1 MDGSRSLV
9 SANELMLYGV
19 VDPYAFEGEGI
30 RAIDVIDS
38 LQAIQGNQ
46 VKVRINSPGGSVT
59 EGLAIY
65 NALLADGRKIVVQVD
80 AMAASIAS
88 IIAMAGNEIIMAE
101 NASMMIHD
109 PWTVVVGSSEELR
122 KMANEIDRMRNIIVD
137 IYANRTGKNANEIQQ
152 LMASETYM
160 SASDAVDMGF
170 ATSVDMP
177 LQIAACA
184 PLDKAAM
191 AKLLLANITNS
202 VAEKP
207 APSIAAPAALTE
219 GKVTMTD
226 DTKAGTVAA
235 EPIMNA
241 APAVDVDAIRAEA
254 AKAERDRVSQ
264 ISAEVRRARL
274 DMSLAEK
281 LVADGVSVDMARKHI
296 IDAIADRDEPR
307 SGGNIVNVHVL
318 QDETATRREAM
329 TEALA
334 LRLGCKGEPSA
345 AARQY
350 MEHSI
355 VDMAAERV
363 GHRGY
368 LGVAA
373 KRENVL
379 RMAMHTTSD
388 FPVILEDSM
397 NKALA
402 ARYMV
407 SAPTYRNI
415 ARQRSYMDFRA
426 HDSIRAG
433 DFPTLSEVNEAG
445 EIIAGTVSEKKES
458 TRVKAYGIQLAF
470 SRQLLVNDGLGGL
483 QSVLNSRADT
493 VAAFEEATFFAM
505 MLSASA
511 AGPTLVETS
520 RGVFNTTD
528 KTKASSG
535 AAISITTLGDGRA
548 AMRAKTSLD
557 GLKLNIGPSILLVG
571 PAYETLA
578 QQYVAQIVPNAGSSV
593 NPFSG
598 SLRVVVTAHI
608 TGNAWYLFAD
618 PAMGANFEWGLLDGY
633 TAPRFRMEEPFG
645 VQGMRVSLEHDFG
658 CGAIDYRFGWL
669 NAGG

>member
-9 SANELMLYGV
+9 SANELMIYGAI
-19 VDPYAFEGEGI
+19 DPYAWEGEGI

-38 LQAIQGNQ
+38 LRAIQGND

-59 EGLAIY
+59 EGIAIY

-88 IIAMAGNEIIMAE
+88 IIAMAGEQIIMAE
-101 NASMMIHD
+101 NASIMIHD
-109 PWTVVVGSSEELR
+109 PWSVVVGSSEDMR
-122 KMANEIDRMRNIIVD
+122 KMADEIDRMRNIIVD
-137 IYANRTGKNANEIQQ
+137 IYAKKTGKNPDEIRQ
-152 LMASETYM
+152 LMSAETYM
-160 SASDAVDMGF
+160 SAADAVEMGF
-170 ATSVDMP
+170 ATQVDMP

-184 PLDKAAM
+184 PLDKAVM
-191 AKLLLANITNS
+191 SKLLLTNLRNS
-202 VAEKP
+202 DAETP
-207 APSIAAPAALTE
+207 APKVAAPAAISKE
-219 GKVTMTD
+219 KVDMTD
-226 DTKAGTVAA
+226 EVKAGNVAA
-235 EPIMNA
+235 APIINA
-241 APAVDVDAIRAEA
+241 APAVDVEAIRAEA

-264 ISAEVRRARL
+264 INSEVRRARL

-281 LVADGVSVDMARKHI
+281 LVAEGVSVDAARKHI

-307 SGGNIVNVHVL
+307 SGGNIQSAHVT
-318 QDETATRREAM
+318 QDETQVRRDAM
-329 TEALA
+329 TEALS

-345 AARQY
+345 AARQF

-355 VDMAAERV
+355 VDMAAERI

-407 SAPTYRNI
+407 AAPTYRNI
-415 ARQRSYMDFRA
+415 SRQRSYSDFRA

-433 DFPTLSEVNEAG
+433 DFPSLLEVNEAG
-445 EIIAGTVSEKKES
+445 EILSGTVSETKES
-458 TRVKAYGIQLAF
+458 TRVKAYGVQLAF
-470 SRQLLVNDGLGGL
+470 SRQLLVNDGLGAM
-483 QSVLNSRADT
+483 QTILNSRADT
-493 VAAFEEATFFAM
+493 VAAFEESTFYTM

-511 AGPTLVETS
+511 AGPTLTETA

-528 KTKASSG
+528 ETKAATG
-535 AAISITTLGDGRA
+535 AAISVTTLGAGRA
-548 AMRAKTSLD
+548 AMRKKTSLD

-578 QQYVAQIVPNAGSSV
+578 QQFVTQITPAVGGDV

-598 SLRVVVTAHI
+598 SLRVVVSAHI
-608 TGNAWYLFAD
+608 TGNAWYMFAD
-618 PAMGANFEWGLLDGY
+618 PSMGANFEWGLLDGY

-658 CGAIDYRFGWL
+658 CGAIDFRFGWL
-669 NAGG
+669 NAGA